1 MTRRFILSRKS
12 FVALASPT
20 RLRIIKILGE
30 RRMTLS
36 EISREMNMS
45 KSTVSEHMEKLLK
58 AGLITVEKRGKWTY
72 YSLTDFGRA
81 IADGRELVVRIV
93 ISAGIILLSAGL
105 ILMHERSKPG
115 VILTSDVSSPS
126 QSTAIGDLLPVLA
139 AIIGIVLIL
148 LGLKSDRCKW
158 NES

>member
-1 MTRRFILSRKS
+1 MTRRFVLSHRS

-20 RLRIIKILGE
+20 RIRILKILGG
-30 RRMTLS
+30 RKMTLS

-93 ISAGIILLSAGL
+93 ISTGIILLSTGL
-105 ILMHERSKPG
+105 TLEYEHSKPR
-115 VILTSDVSSPS
+115 ITLTSGTGSLS
-126 QSTAIGDLLPVLA
+126 QSMGTTTSELLPVLA
-139 AIIGIVLIL
+139 AVIGIVLIL
-148 LGLKSDRCKW
+148 LGLKSSRCK
-158 NES
+158 